1 MPSEDTSLMGPVVLQ
16 LSSFLSF
23 PFLPSLLLS
32 SPHFR
37 LHGNMDDF
45 TVWLGS
51 ERGEVIRV
59 FWVNKA
65 ASWICRLQQEPSPA
79 LRDGTHAE

>member
-1 MPSEDTSLMGPVVLQ
+1 
-16 LSSFLSF
+16 
-23 PFLPSLLLS
+23 
-32 SPHFR
+32 
-37 LHGNMDDF
+37 MDDF

-65 ASWICRLQQEPSPA
+65 ASRICRLQQEPTPA